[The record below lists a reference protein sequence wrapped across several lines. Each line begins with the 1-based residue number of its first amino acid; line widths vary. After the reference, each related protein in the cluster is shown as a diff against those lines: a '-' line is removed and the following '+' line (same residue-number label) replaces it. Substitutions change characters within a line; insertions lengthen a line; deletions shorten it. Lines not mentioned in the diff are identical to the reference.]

1 MLAKKL
7 SENVNKREFTIVWDE
22 LTGKQ
27 PRN

>member
-1 MLAKKL
+1 MLVKKL
-7 SENVNKREFTIVWDE
+7 SENINKREFTILWDE